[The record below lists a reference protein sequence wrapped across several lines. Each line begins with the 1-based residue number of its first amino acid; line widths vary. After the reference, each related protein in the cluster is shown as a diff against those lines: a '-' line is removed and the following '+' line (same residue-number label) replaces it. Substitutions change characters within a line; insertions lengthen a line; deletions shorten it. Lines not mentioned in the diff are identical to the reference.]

1 MATEVDTPPTDQEG
15 DGIPSSPTHRKSIDN
30 LQAELKNL
38 SDTAQQLLTEK
49 LFLENECAQLKKRT
63 NRLDEELR
71 NLRTPPFVIGYI
83 QDRVGDNAVVR
94 NSNGTVFLVSVN
106 RRLDEDLLLP
116 GARVALN
123 QDTLS
128 IIEVLDNSWDPLVS
142 GAEIIEKPSTTFSDM
157 GGVDE
162 QIKQIRQAIELPFE
176 NPEAFR
182 KFGIEPPKGVLIT
195 GPPGTGK
202 TMLAKAVSNST
213 KVTFLGLVGSE
224 LAQKYIGEG
233 GRMVRELFDLARKRA
248 PAIIFIDEI
257 DAIGSKRLDMATS
270 GDREVQRTLMQL
282 LAEMDGFESLDDVKI
297 IAATNRPELLDAA
310 LLRPGRFDRIIDIE
324 LPNSDARERI
334 FEVHCKHMPL
344 SGDVNFRKLAIS
356 TEGYSGAE
364 IKSVVVEAGMQAI
377 SDDRVSCNYNDF
389 SDAISS
395 IDFKRKESEH
405 NGPDSLYR

>member
-1 MATEVDTPPTDQEG
+1 MASEVDAPPLDKENTK
-15 DGIPSSPTHRKSIDN
+15 IPSYQSPKRSIDK
-30 LQAELKNL
+30 LQVEMKELSEK
-38 SDTAQQLLTEK
+38 AQQLLTEK
-49 LFLENECAQLKKRT
+49 LFLENECAQLKKRA

-71 NLRTPPFVIGYI
+71 NLRTPPYVIGFI

-106 RRLDEDLLLP
+106 RRLDESLLIP

-123 QDTLS
+123 QDSLS

-142 GAEIIEKPSTTFSDM
+142 GTEVIEKPLTTFSDI
-157 GGVDE
+157 GGLDE

-176 NPEAFR
+176 RPEAFR
-182 KFGIEPPKGVLIT
+182 EFGIEPPKGVLIT

-202 TMLAKAVSNST
+202 TMLAKAVANST
-213 KVTFLGLVGSE
+213 QATFLGLVGSE

-282 LAEMDGFESLDDVKI
+282 LAELDGFESLDDVKV
-297 IAATNRPELLDAA
+297 IAATNRPELLDVA

-324 LPNSDARERI
+324 LPNSEARQHI
-334 FEVHCKHMPL
+334 FEVHCKNVPL
-344 SGDVNFRKLAIS
+344 DKKVNIRKMAIA

-364 IKSVVVEAGMQAI
+364 IKSIIIEAGMNAI
-377 SDDRVSCNYNDF
+377 TDRRNRCSARDF
-389 SDAISS
+389 SSALTIMDR
-395 IDFKRKESEH
+395 KRKDSLH
-405 NGPDSLYR
+405 NGPDSLYN

>member
-1 MATEVDTPPTDQEG
+1 MASEVDAPPLEKENTK
-15 DGIPSSPTHRKSIDN
+15 IPSYQTPERSVDK
-30 LQAELKNL
+30 LQVEMKELSEK
-38 SDTAQQLLTEK
+38 AQQLLTEK
-49 LFLENECAQLKKRT
+49 LFLENECAQLKKRA

-71 NLRTPPFVIGYI
+71 NLRTPPYVIGFI

-106 RRLDEDLLLP
+106 RRLDESLLIP

-123 QDTLS
+123 QDSLS

-142 GAEIIEKPSTTFSDM
+142 GTEVIEKPLTTFSDI
-157 GGVDE
+157 GGLDE

-176 NPEAFR
+176 RPEAFR
-182 KFGIEPPKGVLIT
+182 EFGIEPPKGVLIT

-202 TMLAKAVSNST
+202 TMLAKAVANST
-213 KVTFLGLVGSE
+213 QATFLGLVGSE

-282 LAEMDGFESLDDVKI
+282 LAELDGFETLDDVKV
-297 IAATNRPELLDAA
+297 IAATNRPELLDVA
-310 LLRPGRFDRIIDIE
+310 LLRAGRFDRIIDIE
-324 LPNSDARERI
+324 LPNSEARQHI
-334 FEVHCKHMPL
+334 FEVHCKNVPL
-344 SGDVNFRKLAIS
+344 DKKVNIRKMAIA

-364 IKSVVVEAGMQAI
+364 IKSIIIEAGMNAI
-377 SDDRVSCNYNDF
+377 TDRRNRCSARDF
-389 SDAISS
+389 SSALTIMDR
-395 IDFKRKESEH
+395 KRKDSLH
-405 NGPDSLYR
+405 NGPDSLYN

>member
-1 MATEVDTPPTDQEG
+1 MATEVETPPSDPE
-15 DGIPSSPTHRKSIDN
+15 DADIPSFPTPRKSIDN
-30 LQAELKNL
+30 LQAELKDL

-83 QDRVGDNAVVR
+83 QDRVGENAVVR

-128 IIEVLDNSWDPLVS
+128 IIEVLDGSWDPLVS
-142 GAEIIEKPSTTFSDM
+142 GAEIIEKPRTTFSDM

-176 NPEAFR
+176 RPEAFR

-202 TMLAKAVSNST
+202 TMLAKAVANST
-213 KVTFLGLVGSE
+213 EVTFLGLVGSE

-270 GDREVQRTLMQL
+270 VDREVQRTLMQL
-282 LAEMDGFESLDDVKI
+282 LAEMDGFETLDDVKV

-310 LLRPGRFDRIIDIE
+310 LLRPGRFDRIIDIN
-324 LPNSDARERI
+324 LPNSDARGRI

-344 SGDVNFRKLAIS
+344 SGGVSFRKLAIS

-364 IKSVVVEAGMQAI
+364 IKSVVIEAGMQAI
-377 SDDRVSCNYNDF
+377 SDGRSSCNYNDF

-395 IDFKRKESEH
+395 IDCKRKESKH
-405 NGPDSLYR
+405 SGPDSLYR

>member
-1 MATEVDTPPTDQEG
+1 MCIRD
-15 DGIPSSPTHRKSIDN
+15 
-30 LQAELKNL
+30 
-38 SDTAQQLLTEK
+38 
-49 LFLENECAQLKKRT
+49 
-63 NRLDEELR
+63 
-71 NLRTPPFVIGYI
+71 
-83 QDRVGDNAVVR
+83 
-94 NSNGTVFLVSVN
+94 SNGTVFLVSVN
-106 RRLDEDLLLP
+106 RRLDEELLLP

-142 GAEIIEKPSTTFSDM
+142 GAEIIEKPQTTFSDI

-162 QIKQIRQAIELPFE
+162 QIIQIRQAIELPFE
-176 NPEAFR
+176 KPESFK

-202 TMLAKAVSNST
+202 TMLAKAVANST
-213 KVTFLGLVGSE
+213 NVTFLGLVGSE

-282 LAEMDGFESLDDVKI
+282 LAELDGFESLDEVKV

-310 LLRPGRFDRIIDIE
+310 LLRPGRGDRIIDII
-324 LPNSDARERI
+324 LPNSDAWERI
-334 FEVHCKHMPL
+334 FEVHCKHMP
-344 SGDVNFRKLAIS
+344 SPTMAFSS
-356 TEGYSGAE
+356 TGRAKRQQP
-364 IKSVVVEAGMQAI
+364 KSVEREQNSNKNV
-377 SDDRVSCNYNDF
+377 F
-389 SDAISS
+389 
-395 IDFKRKESEH
+395 F
-405 NGPDSLYR
+405 